1 MSIQALSLL
10 FVNGIATTIFFKYM
24 TEYLYVRFVKEKEE
38 QMLWLLSKINKL
50 ENEMNELHETIDSLE
65 EKLQEKEIMLRE
77 SSDLLFSKIDNF
89 IISNYD
95 TVTKEESTVDLNEQ

>member
-1 MSIQALSLL
+1 MSVQALSIL
-10 FVNGIATTIFFKYM
+10 FVNGVATTIFFKYM
-24 TEYLYVRFVKEKEE
+24 TDYLYSTFVKEKEE
-38 QMLWLLSKINKL
+38 QILWLLSKINKL
-50 ENEMNELHETIDSLE
+50 ENEMSELHETIDSLE

-95 TVTKEESTVDLNEQ
+95 TITKPEEEAVAE